1 MPAVARNHV
10 WGTFWNNFGETS
22 ISCRYNVHY
31 STDTVRDFKPAYDAC
46 NTFVIW
52 KSKCYRLS
60 NFFINRI
67 QNIPSTSKSDYEPVF
82 VIIVK
87 IYFIA
92 AITCFGFTLYAFFLC
107 YNMYRIKE
115 DTFNP
120 HYDLWQLFVKFSV
133 LYIFFVAPLVLMI
146 RKIKLVWK

>member
-46 NTFVIW
+46 NTFTIW
-52 KSKCYRLS
+52 NSKCYRLS

-67 QNIPSTSKSDYEPVF
+67 QNITILNLIVNLFF

-87 IYFIA
+87 IYFYCRYNVFWIHFVC
-92 AITCFGFTLYAFFLC
+92 IFLC

-133 LYIFFVAPLVLMI
+133 IYMFFVAPLVLMI